1 MKTFPAK
8 STTKN
13 QLNVIILPIIFSSIF
28 FFNLINTNLYG
39 QSIKVGEGSYTT
51 QLPTGQSS
59 ASDKYGEGIL
69 PNVAGNFNKLHFM
82 PGYVP
87 VTTNDF
93 WSNVLFRYD
102 PDEPAYVFAHP
113 FELKIDPSG
122 VVLSYADKAIKSD
135 ETSSDNYAYISEGQL
150 KIGLS
155 GIDESTF
162 KATNYSDWTA
172 TTTWTTESTSL
183 EATYGHGL
191 PFVYFKSS
199 GADVFISSDNS
210 ANIWYQN
217 DNVLAVTID
226 GKHFGIFAP
235 SGSTWPSEF
244 PLVSNLNDQGFF
256 SVAILPDS
264 SLNTFNFFKKHAYA
278 FVDETYADW
287 NYDPQTNQVSVDY
300 NVTTTLLD
308 NSESHV
314 NSTLQALYRHQWLNS
329 TDVFTEYSYESP
341 RGTMKVIEGNTFST
355 NNTFIGILPFLPDL
369 GKYDRPELQDHLND
383 MVGIPLGKQ
392 ADTYNSGKEMGKYAQ
407 LIHIADQ
414 LGDLSAKN
422 KLLSEVKIAL
432 ENWLTAGGSQQYY
445 YDRDWKVLIGF
456 PAAHGSNYALND
468 QHFHHGY
475 AILAAATVAQYDS
488 AWASQENW
496 GGMINLLIK
505 NASNW
510 DKKDKNFP
518 YLRNFDIYAGHSWA
532 DGRAAWRLGNNQE
545 SSSESMNYAVGTF
558 LWGQITGQDEIR
570 DLGAYLYTIESEA
583 IEQYWFDVD
592 NEVFPE
598 NFNHEAVGMVTGAG
612 ARHGT
617 WFSSNIEM
625 IHGINF
631 LPITSGSVY
640 LGKHPEYILKNYN
653 RIVEQRGSQPLYWK
667 DILWS
672 FLALSDAELALSYF
686 NSDENYDIFDGE
698 TKARTMHWI
707 YNLNVLGNI
716 NDEVQANIP
725 TYNVFVNS
733 KDDTTY
739 VAYNSDP
746 FTKKVTFNNGFSFE
760 VPPRQTLAFSRS
772 MSPDTVGLP
781 TIKPEFAALKVIS
794 LFSDFYETSTKITLP
809 ENTSGSTQASF
820 KSIANNN
827 VLALETL
834 DSQTIQL
841 ETNTDISTRSH
852 VFGNVWSNHDQTMIL
867 QLMQGNQISESVTMT
882 LKKNEW
888 VSMDI
893 DITNFGS
900 SIDLSKIDGIVIKGS
915 QTVILDDL
923 LFYGDTPVKL
933 GPDESANIEEWLPE
947 NVKSLFS
954 DKYGNIEG
962 VNLNSDYGQSTELS
976 FYVIE
981 EDTML
986 KLSNLDY
993 HIIEIDEG
1001 LEASNMDVFYF
1012 NYWTQES
1019 NELSVS
1025 LVYIDG
1031 KEENYVINVR
1041 KDSWQVMDLSL
1052 VDFFANAS
1060 TQKISQIKFTG
1071 DETIFLDNIVFY
1083 KYPELTDA
1091 PIPPHNPENVVSLFS
1106 DTYTEYRKA
1115 YPEYEQMNETLFS
1128 APHDDS
1134 SVEVIEINGN
1144 QTLLYDNNRYAIIEF
1159 FKGISADGI
1168 QDNGID
1174 GTKFTN
1180 VRFDFY
1186 TQGKTDPPVAAEFKL
1201 VDFGGD
1207 AYGGGNDT
1215 EDLFL
1220 FDHNSIPKIESHKWI
1235 TVDLALDELPMMTA
1249 RKNLSQMVLFTLRGG
1264 PMKYYIDNLYFYSDQ
1279 AINSNEDYG
1288 LTQPNE
1294 LRLFQ
1299 NYPNPFNPNTN
1310 IEFDL
1315 PASGYTVL
1323 KVYNSVGQLV
1333 QTMVDQNLQA
1343 GKHTYNFNANQF
1355 ASGIYFYRIEFDS
1368 QIITNKMIL
1377 LK

>member
-1 MKTFPAK
+1 MNIHNTIQGKYLFF
-8 STTKN
+8 
-13 QLNVIILPIIFSSIF
+13 LIILSLGIPYSSVYSQV
-28 FFNLINTNLYG
+28 INMG
-39 QSIKVGEGSYTT
+39 KGSYTKT
-51 QLPTGQSS
+51 LPSGQTS
-59 ASDKYGEGIL
+59 ATDQNGNPIL
-69 PNVAGNFNKLHFM
+69 PNVAGNFTKLEWF
-82 PGYVP
+82 PSFVP

-93 WSNVLFRYD
+93 WSNVLFRYA
-102 PDEPAYVFAHP
+102 PNEPAYVFAHP

-122 VVLSYADKAIKSD
+122 VVLSYADNSIRSGV
-135 ETSSDNYAYISEGQL
+135 TNNDNYAYIAEGQL

-155 GIDESTF
+155 GIDKSTF
-162 KATNYSDWTA
+162 KATDYSDWTA

-183 EATYGHGL
+183 EATFGHGL

-199 GADVFISSDNS
+199 GADISISSDKN

-217 DNVLAVTID
+217 DNVLGVTID

-235 SGSTWPSEF
+235 SGSSWPSEF
-244 PLVSNLNDQGFF
+244 PLVSTLNGQGFF

-264 SLNTFNFFKKHAYA
+264 SLNTFNYFKKHAYA

-287 NYDPQTNQVSVDY
+287 NYDPQTNQVSVAY
-300 NVTTTLLD
+300 NVTTTLMD
-308 NSESHV
+308 DSESHV
-314 NSTLQALYRHQWLNS
+314 NSTLQSLYRHQWLNS

-341 RGTMKVIEGNTFST
+341 RGTMKVIEGNSFST

-369 GKYDRPELQDHLND
+369 GKYDRVELQNHLNS
-383 MVGIPLGKQ
+383 MVGTPLGTKV
-392 ADTYNSGKEMGKYAQ
+392 DTYNSGKELGMYAQ

-414 LGDLSAKN
+414 LGDLNAKN
-422 KLLSEVKIAL
+422 KLLDEVKIAL
-432 ENWLTAGGSQQYY
+432 ESWLVAGGNQQYY
-445 YDRDWKVLIGF
+445 YDENWKVLIGF
-456 PAAHGSNYALND
+456 PASHGSNFGLND

-510 DKKDKNFP
+510 DKKDKDFP

-558 LWGQITGQDEIR
+558 LWGQITGQEEIR

-598 NFNHEAVGMVTGAG
+598 NFNHKAVGMVTGAG
-612 ARHGT
+612 GMHGT

-640 LGKHPEYILKNYN
+640 LGKHPEYVLENYN
-653 RIVEQRGSQPLYWK
+653 QIVEQRGSEPLYWK

-672 FLALSDAELALSYF
+672 FLALSDAERALTYF
-686 NSDENYDIFDGE
+686 NSDENYDVFFPGDS
-698 TKARTMHWI
+698 KARTMHWI
-707 YNLNVLGNI
+707 YNLDVLGHI

-725 TYNVFVNS
+725 TYNVFVNTE
-733 KDDTTY
+733 DDTTY
-739 VAYNSDP
+739 VAYNSEP
-746 FTKKVTFNNGFSFE
+746 FTKKVTFTNGFSFE

-781 TIKPEFAALKVIS
+781 TIKPEFATLNVIS
-794 LFSDFYETSTKITLP
+794 LFSDFYESSTKITIP
-809 ENTSGSTQASF
+809 KNTSGSTQANF
-820 KSIANNN
+820 RSIANNN

-841 ETNTDISTRSH
+841 ETNIDISTRTH
-852 VFGNVWSNHDQTMIL
+852 VFGNVWSSHNEDLIL
-867 QLMQGNQISESVTMT
+867 QLTQGGQTSESVNVT

-893 DITNFGS
+893 AIADFGN
-900 SIDLSKIDGIVIKGS
+900 SIDLTKIDGIAIQGNN
-915 QTVILDDL
+915 TVILDDL

-933 GPDESANIEEWLPE
+933 GPDESASIQVRLPE
-947 NVKSLFS
+947 NVISIFS
-954 DKYGNIEG
+954 DQYEDVEE
-962 VNLNSDYGQSTELS
+962 VNLYTENGQSTELS
-976 FYVIE
+976 FYVLE
-981 EDTML
+981 EDSII

-1001 LEASNMDVFYF
+1001 LEASHMDGFFF

-1025 LVYIDG
+1025 LAYTDG
-1031 KEENYVINVR
+1031 KEESYTINVR
-1041 KDSWQVMDLSL
+1041 KNSWQSIDVLL
-1052 VDFFANAS
+1052 ADFFVTTS
-1060 TQKISQIKFTG
+1060 TQKISQIIFTG
-1071 DETIFLDNIVFY
+1071 DETVFIDNILFY
-1083 KYPELTDA
+1083 KYPEVTEA
-1091 PIPPHNPENVVSLFS
+1091 PIPPHNPENVLSLFS
-1106 DTYTEYRKA
+1106 DTYTEYREA
-1115 YPEYEQMNETLFS
+1115 YPEYNQMSETLFS
-1128 APHDDS
+1128 APHDES

-1144 QTLLYDNNRYAIIEF
+1144 QTLFYDNNRYTIVEF

-1174 GTKFTN
+1174 GTNITN

-1186 TQGKTDPPVAAEFKL
+1186 TQAKTEPPVSAEFKL

-1215 EDLFL
+1215 SHSWFMNQ
-1220 FDHNSIPKIESHKWI
+1220 NSTPKIESHKWI
-1235 TVDLALDELPMMTA
+1235 TVDLALDDLTGMTA

-1279 AINSNEDYG
+1279 AINSAEDYS
-1288 LTQPNE
+1288 LTHPKDLN
-1294 LRLFQ
+1294 LFQ

-1310 IEFDL
+1310 IQFDL
-1315 PASGYTVL
+1315 PTSGYTVL
-1323 KVYNSVGQLV
+1323 KIYNSVGQLV
-1333 QTMVDQNLQA
+1333 QTLVDQNLQA
-1343 GKHTYNFNANQF
+1343 GRHNYNFNANQF
-1355 ASGIYFYRIEFDS
+1355 ASGIYFYRIEFGS

>member
-1 MKTFPAK
+1 MNIHNSIQGKYLFF
-8 STTKN
+8 
-13 QLNVIILPIIFSSIF
+13 LIILSLGTPYSSVYSQV
-28 FFNLINTNLYG
+28 INMG
-39 QSIKVGEGSYTT
+39 QGSYTKS
-51 QLPTGQSS
+51 LPSGQTS
-59 ASDKYGEGIL
+59 ATDQNGNPIL
-69 PNVAGNFNKLHFM
+69 PNIAGNFTKLEWF
-82 PGYVP
+82 PSFVP

-113 FELKIDPSG
+113 FELKIDSSG
-122 VVLSYADKAIKSD
+122 LVLSYTDKAIKSGV
-135 ETSSDNYAYISEGQL
+135 TNNDNYAYIAEGQL

-155 GIDESTF
+155 GIDKSTF
-162 KATNYSDWTA
+162 KATDYSDWTA

-183 EATYGHGL
+183 EATFGHGL

-199 GADVFISSDNS
+199 GADISISSDKN

-217 DNVLAVTID
+217 DNVLGVTID

-235 SGSTWPSEF
+235 SGSSWPSEF

-264 SLNTFNFFKKHAYA
+264 SLNTFNYFKNHAYA

-287 NYDPQTNQVSVDY
+287 NYNPQTNQVSVAY
-300 NVTTTLLD
+300 NVTTTLMD
-308 NSESHV
+308 DSESHV

-341 RGTMKVIEGNTFST
+341 RGTMKVIEGNSFST

-369 GKYDRPELQDHLND
+369 GKYDRVELQNHLNS
-383 MVGIPLGKQ
+383 MVGTPLGTK
-392 ADTYNSGKEMGKYAQ
+392 ADTYNSGKEMGMYAQ

-422 KLLSEVKIAL
+422 KLLDEVKIAL
-432 ENWLTAGGSQQYY
+432 ENWLVAGGDQQYY
-445 YDRDWKVLIGF
+445 YDENWKVLIGF
-456 PAAHGSNYALND
+456 PASHGSNYGLND

-510 DKKDKNFP
+510 DKKDKDFP
-518 YLRNFDIYAGHSWA
+518 YLRNFDIYAGHGWA

-598 NFNHEAVGMVTGAG
+598 NFNHKAVGLVSGAG
-612 ARHGT
+612 GMHGT

-640 LGKHPEYILKNYN
+640 LGKHPEYVLENYN
-653 RIVEQRGSQPLYWK
+653 QIVEQRGSEPLYWK

-672 FLALSDAELALSYF
+672 FLALSDAERALTYF
-686 NSDENYDIFDGE
+686 NSDENYDVFDGDS
-698 TKARTMHWI
+698 KARTMHWI
-707 YNLNVLGNI
+707 YNLDVLGHI

-725 TYNVFVNS
+725 TYNVFVNTE
-733 KDDTTY
+733 DDTTY
-739 VAYNSDP
+739 VAYNSEP
-746 FTKKVTFNNGFSFE
+746 FTKKVTFTNGFSFE

-781 TIKPEFAALKVIS
+781 TIKPEFATLNVIS
-794 LFSDFYETSTKITLP
+794 LFSDFYESSTKITIP
-809 ENTSGSTQASF
+809 KNTSGSTQANF
-820 KSIANNN
+820 RSIANNN

-841 ETNTDISTRSH
+841 ETNIDISTRTH
-852 VFGNVWSNHDQTMIL
+852 VFGNVWSSHGQTIIL
-867 QLMQGNQISESVTMT
+867 QLLQGDQVSESVAIT

-893 DITNFGS
+893 AIADFGN
-900 SIDLSKIDGIVIKGS
+900 SIDLTKIDGIAIQGNN
-915 QTVILDDL
+915 TVILDDL

-933 GPDESANIEEWLPE
+933 GPDESASIQVRLPE
-947 NVKSLFS
+947 NVISIFS
-954 DKYGNIEG
+954 DQYEDVEE
-962 VNLNSDYGQSTELS
+962 VNLNPDKGQSTELS
-976 FYVIE
+976 FYVLE
-981 EDTML
+981 EDSII

-1001 LEASNMDVFYF
+1001 LEASNMDGFFF

-1025 LVYIDG
+1025 LAYTDG
-1031 KEENYVINVR
+1031 KEESYTINVR
-1041 KDSWQVMDLSL
+1041 KNSWQSIDVTLA
-1052 VDFFANAS
+1052 DFFVTTSA
-1060 TQKISQIKFTG
+1060 QKISQIIFTG
-1071 DETIFLDNIVFY
+1071 DETAFIDNILFY
-1083 KYPELTDA
+1083 KYPEVTEA
-1091 PIPPHNPENVVSLFS
+1091 PTPPHNPENVLSLFS
-1106 DTYTEYRKA
+1106 DTYTEYREA
-1115 YPEYEQMNETLFS
+1115 YPEYEQMRETLFS
-1128 APHDDS
+1128 APHDET

-1144 QTLLYDNNRYAIIEF
+1144 QTLSYDNNRYTIVEF

-1174 GTKFTN
+1174 GTNITN

-1186 TQGKTDPPVAAEFKL
+1186 TQAKTDPPVAAEFKL

-1207 AYGGGNDT
+1207 AWGGGNDT
-1215 EDLFL
+1215 EDIFV
-1220 FDHNSIPKIESHKWI
+1220 FNNNSIPKIESHKWI
-1235 TVDLALDELPMMTA
+1235 TVDVALDDLAGMTA

-1279 AINSNEDYG
+1279 AINSAEDYS
-1288 LTQPNE
+1288 LTHPKDLN
-1294 LRLFQ
+1294 LFQ

-1310 IEFDL
+1310 IQFDL
-1315 PASGYTVL
+1315 PTSGYTVL
-1323 KVYNSVGQLV
+1323 KIYNSVGQLV
-1333 QTMVDQNLQA
+1333 QTLVDQNLQA
-1343 GKHTYNFNANQF
+1343 GRHNYNFNANQF
-1355 ASGIYFYRIEFDS
+1355 ASGIYFYRIEFGS